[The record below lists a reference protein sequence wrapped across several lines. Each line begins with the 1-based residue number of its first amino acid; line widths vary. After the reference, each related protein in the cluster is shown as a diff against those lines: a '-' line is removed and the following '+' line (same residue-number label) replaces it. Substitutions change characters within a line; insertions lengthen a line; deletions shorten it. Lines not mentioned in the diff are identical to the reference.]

1 MPDSYLYLAVDLL
14 SFVFPFLFSFERK
27 WIHFIGQWKAI
38 LSGLCVMFLFFI
50 IWDVLFTRW
59 GVWGFNDR
67 YILGIKK
74 LGLPLEEYLFFLLIG
89 FCCMFLYVSMNHLL
103 ADFQKKW
110 KETWFKNIFIGLAI
124 LDLVVAIYYSSRLYT
139 LSALGLNALAI
150 FAIVYY
156 CKWFSWKKF
165 CIGYLFSFIPFTL
178 VNGILTGG
186 FTPEPVVWYNDLQ
199 NTGIRLNSIP
209 IEDSQYMMLMMI
221 MSIFVFEWFQIK
233 KFRNNR
239 TR

>member
-1 MPDSYLYLAVDLL
+1 LL
-14 SFVFPFLFSFERK
+14 SFIVPFLFSFERK
-27 WIHFIGQWKAI
+27 WIHFINHWKAI
-38 LSGLCVMFLFFI
+38 LTGLSVMCLFFI
-50 IWDVLFTRW
+50 LWDVLFTRW

-67 YILGIKK
+67 YILGIKY

-103 ADFQKKW
+103 SSFYKTW
-110 KETWFKNIFIGLAI
+110 KETWFKNFFIALAFLDLAI
-124 LDLVVAIYYSSRLYT
+124 AIYYSSRLYT
-139 LSALGLNALAI
+139 LSAFGLNALAI

-156 CKWFSWKKF
+156 CEWFSWKKF
-165 CIGYLFSFIPFTL
+165 CFGYIFSFIPFTL

-199 NTGIRLNSIP
+199 NTGIRLNTIP

-233 KFRNNR
+233 
-239 TR
+239 

>member
-1 MPDSYLYLAVDLL
+1 MPDRFLYLSVDLL
-14 SFVFPFLFSFERK
+14 SFVVPFIFSFERK
-27 WIHFIGQWKAI
+27 WIHFIGKWKFI
-38 LSGLCVMFLFFI
+38 LAGLGFMSLFFI
-50 IWDVLFTRW
+50 IWDIFFTHL

-74 LGLPLEEYLFFLLIG
+74 FSLPVEEYLFFLLIG
-89 FCCMFLYVSMNHLL
+89 FCCLFLYVSMNHILSSL
-103 ADFQKKW
+103 QKSW
-110 KETWFKNIFIGLAI
+110 KETWFKKIFFTIAL
-124 LDLVVAIYYSSRLYT
+124 LDLVVALYYSSRLYT

-150 FAIVYY
+150 FAIMYY

-165 CIGYLFSFIPFTL
+165 CTGYVFSFIPFTL

-186 FTPEPVVWYNDLQ
+186 FTPEPVVWYNALQ
-199 NTGIRLNSIP
+199 NTGIRLNTIP

-233 KFRNNR
+233 
-239 TR
+239 